1 MSYCS
6 LAEAKRELKAESS
19 VDDDTLLGYI
29 RQVSRRIDSIQ
40 SPQSMKMPYF
50 EPYQSQQI
58 IEVKPTMI
66 DSWYSNSLRLPKPL
80 LSFSEVT
87 LNNQDITSVL
97 EQYPL
102 WQSPITAL
110 RLTNFTSWYSYCSG
124 VPGPHYLRVT
134 GLWGYHRDYANAWEQ
149 YDDVTLST
157 FTPAETSFTV
167 ADVDGLD
174 PFGLTPRFSPGQL
187 IRIGSGTEI
196 MVVSDTDTALNS
208 VTAQRA
214 QYGTSLPAVD
224 YQIGD
229 DVFVFQTELTIR
241 RVVAR
246 QSGLLYARKGAF
258 EAQQLD
264 GQGIA
269 QYPTD
274 LLTELKQALTEYQY
288 V

>member
-6 LAEAKRELKAESS
+6 LAEAKRELKAVNAS
-19 VDDDTLLGYI
+19 DDDVLLGYI
-29 RQVSRRIDSIQ
+29 RQVSRRLDSIQ
-40 SPQSMKMPYF
+40 SPQNMRMPYF
-50 EPYQSQQI
+50 EPFQDQQI

-66 DSWYSNSLRLPKPL
+66 DSRYSNSLRLPKPL
-80 LSFSEVT
+80 LSFSAVS
-87 LNNQDITSVL
+87 LNSQDITSVL

-102 WQSPITAL
+102 GQSPITAL

-134 GLWGYHRDYANAWEQ
+134 GLWGYHRDYTNAWEK
-149 YDDVTLST
+149 YDDVTT
-157 FTPAETSFTV
+157 NPFTPAQTVFTV

-174 PFGLTPRFSPGQL
+174 PFGLSPRFSPGQL

-196 MVVSDTDTALNS
+196 MVVTDTDTVLNT
-208 VTAQRA
+208 VTVQRA
-214 QYGTSLPAVD
+214 QYGTTISAVD
-224 YQIGD
+224 YAVGE
-229 DVFVFQTELTIR
+229 DVNVFQVEQTIR
-241 RVVAR
+241 RVTAR
-246 QSGLLYARKGAF
+246 QAGLLYARKGAF